1 MLRKWITKLVYS
13 SNVLRYAVERPRI
26 LDALQAVPCGGAL
39 LDAGAGGGEYAETI
53 YAERFRTV
61 FALEYDARNFG
72 LLCRRSGL
80 RATQGGALRGTVLDL
95 PFRDGYFDCV
105 ACTQVLEHLPD
116 DRRAAAELTR
126 VLKPGGFLLIT
137 VPLPPAPWPEAD
149 HVREGYRLD
158 DLQALLTPH
167 GVELVIWDCF
177 LTRQT
182 QALMRGIQRLRGY
195 APRPWR
201 IQELRLTRAEREAA
215 SPYGLLTLWRKKTE
229 RERTA

>member
-1 MLRKWITKLVYS
+1 MLREWIAKLVYS

-26 LDALQAVPCGGAL
+26 LDALQAVPRSGAL

-53 YAERFRTV
+53 YAKRFRTV
-61 FALEYDARNFG
+61 FAMEYDARNFG
-72 LLCRRSGL
+72 LLCRRAGL
-80 RATQGGALRGTVLDL
+80 RAAQGGALRGTVLDL

-105 ACTQVLEHLPD
+105 ACTQVLEHLAD

-137 VPLPPAPWPEAD
+137 VPIPPAPWPERD
-149 HVREGYRLD
+149 HVRAGYRLD
-158 DLQALLTPH
+158 DLRALLAPH
-167 GVELVIWDCF
+167 GVELVASDCF

-182 QALMRGIQRLRGY
+182 QALMHRIQRFGGY

-201 IQELRLTRAEREAA
+201 IEELRLTRAERETAC
-215 SPYGLLTLWRKKTE
+215 PYGLLALWRKKAE
-229 RERTA
+229 KEPTA